1 MYRELKD
8 LTPEYRKAIQTVI
21 DGFKRKKHMKV
32 TKVDLDGTG
41 SPEGIVGK
49 TSLPS
54 ALAQS

>member
-8 LTPEYRKAIQTVI
+8 LTPENR
-21 DGFKRKKHMKV
+21 KV
-32 TKVDLDGTG
+32 TRVDLDGTG
-41 SPEGIVGK
+41 SPDGIVGK